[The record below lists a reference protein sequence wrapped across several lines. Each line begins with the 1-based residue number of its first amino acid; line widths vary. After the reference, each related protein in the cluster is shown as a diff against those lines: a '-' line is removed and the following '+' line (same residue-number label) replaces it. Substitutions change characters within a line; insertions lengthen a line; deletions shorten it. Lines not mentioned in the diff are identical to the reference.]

1 MSAALLRLL
10 RHALETTLGAAL
22 GYALGLRL
30 GLPLAGA
37 WSGAVLGL
45 AVQSLRDVRATR
57 RLETWLHLA
66 KADVRAPE
74 APRLP
79 GFWRELAYRLESAL
93 RERERRVDQEGQ
105 RLAQFLC
112 AIEASPNGVLLLDPG
127 DHILWCSR
135 MAAGHFAL
143 DPQRDIGQRITNLVR
158 APGFVAHLHALNLTG
173 PGALPPVQPR
183 EPVLMP
189 SPARNLNLSV
199 LAVRYGADLR
209 LVVSQD
215 VTDSQRNEAMRRDFV
230 ANVSHEIRTPLT
242 VLVGFIDTLAEL
254 PLGEAERARVVG
266 LMRQQSQ
273 RMQMLVD
280 DLLTLAHIEGSTPPS
295 PDRWVDLAEL
305 QAQVRVEAEGL
316 SRGRHA
322 ISWSDT
328 SGNRPVELELELAGN
343 EGELRSAWTN
353 LLSNAVRYTP
363 EGGAIR
369 CELQLRR
376 DGRLELSV
384 SDSGIGIA
392 AEHLPR
398 LTERF
403 YRVDGSRSRATGG
416 TGLGLA
422 IVKHVVQRHG
432 GELQI
437 SSQPGRG
444 STFTMVL
451 PAARVRRAE
460 AAELGIAV

>member
-10 RHALETTLGAAL
+10 RHVLETTLGAAL

-30 GLPLAGA
+30 GLPLTGA

-45 AVQSLRDVRATR
+45 AVQSLRDVWATR
-57 RLETWLHLA
+57 RLESWLHLA

-79 GFWRELAYRLESAL
+79 GFWRELAYRFESAL

-105 RLAQFLC
+105 RLAQFLS

-135 MAAGHFAL
+135 VAAGHFAL

-158 APGFVAHLHALNLTG
+158 APGFVAHLQSLHPGPNPAASVALAPTE
-173 PGALPPVQPR
+173 PR

-215 VTDSQRNEAMRRDFV
+215 VTDSLRNEAMRRDFV

-242 VLVGFIDTLAEL
+242 VMVGFIDTLAEL
-254 PLGEAERARVVG
+254 PLGEAERARVIS
-266 LMRQQSQ
+266 LLRQQSQ

-280 DLLTLAHIEGSTPPS
+280 DLLTLARIEGSAPPS

-305 QAQVRVEAEGL
+305 QAQVRIEAEGL

-322 ISWSDT
+322 LGWGASMPA
-328 SGNRPVELELELAGN
+328 GLELAGN

-363 EGGAIR
+363 EGGSIR

-376 DGRLELSV
+376 DGRLQLSV

-437 SSQPGRG
+437 SSEPGRG
-444 STFTMVL
+444 STFTMLL
-451 PAARVRRAE
+451 PAARVRQAE
-460 AAELGIAV
+460 AAELGMAV

>member
-1 MSAALLRLL
+1 MSAELLRLL
-10 RHALETTLGAAL
+10 RHAVETSVGAAAGYFLSQHLGVPLLGAWC
-22 GYALGLRL
+22 
-30 GLPLAGA
+30 GA
-37 WSGAVLGL
+37 ALGL
-45 AVQSLRDVRATR
+45 AVQPVRDAWANRK
-57 RLETWLHLA
+57 LESWLHRA
-66 KADVRAPE
+66 KADARTPE

-79 GFWRELAYRLESAL
+79 AFWRELAYRLESAL
-93 RERERRVDQEGQ
+93 RERERRIDQEAQ
-105 RLAQFLC
+105 RLAQFLS

-135 MAAGHFAL
+135 VAAGHFTL
-143 DPQRDIGQRITNLVR
+143 DPLRDVGQRITNLVR
-158 APGFVAHLHALNLTG
+158 APAFVAHLQSLH
-173 PGALPPVQPR
+173 PVATLGSTAAAAPAGLR
-183 EPVLMP
+183 EPVLMT
-189 SPARNLNLSV
+189 SPAGNLKLSV
-199 LAVRYGADLR
+199 LAVSYGPDLR

-230 ANVSHEIRTPLT
+230 SNVSHEIRTPLT
-242 VLVGFIDTLAEL
+242 VLVGFIDTLADL
-254 PLGEAERARVVG
+254 PLSEAERARVIG

-280 DLLTLAHIEGSTPPS
+280 DLLTLARIEGSSAPS
-295 PDRWVDLAEL
+295 PDRWIDLDEL
-305 QAQVRVEAEGL
+305 LSQVRVEAEGL
-316 SRGRHA
+316 SRGRH
-322 ISWSDT
+322 ILSWG
-328 SGNRPVELELELAGN
+328 GNTPAGLELAGD

-363 EGGAIR
+363 DAGAIH
-369 CELQLRR
+369 CELQWRH
-376 DGRLELSV
+376 DGRLLLRV
-384 SDSGIGIA
+384 SDNGIGIA

-437 SSQPGRG
+437 SSELGRG
-444 STFTMVL
+444 STFTMLL
-451 PAARVRRAE
+451 PAARVRRTE
-460 AAELGIAV
+460 STELGMAV